1 MKHILIIASNG
12 SSLINFRL
20 NLIKDLLGKGHK
32 VSVASPKTNLPK
44 NFQKVLQNLN
54 IKIHNFSLSSTG
66 LNILKDFLSCVQIY
80 KIINNSKPDII
91 ISYTIKPV
99 IYTGFI
105 LWFLKKIIY
114 YPMITGLGYAFID
127 RHSIKHKILKY
138 LTFNL
143 YKLALKKSEKIIF
156 QNKDDRSLFIKLKII
171 KNKNLTHIV
180 NGSGVD
186 LSAYPFS
193 KLPPEPIFLMISRLL
208 IDKGVREYFQAAKI
222 VRSSYPNAQ
231 FKLAGYFDKN
241 PACISHDELKS
252 WIKDGSIQYLGE
264 IESVQAILKSCRY
277 FILPSYREGTPR
289 STLEALSSGRPVIT
303 TDVAG
308 CRETV
313 VHEKNGLLVPVKDQ
327 VALANAMIK
336 LLEKSD
342 DKIETMARESFLIA
356 KNKYE
361 INKVNKSIIEIMNL
375 S

>member
-32 VSVASPKTNLPK
+32 VSVASPTTSFPK

-54 IKIHNFSLSSTG
+54 IRIYNFSLSSTG

-99 IYTGFI
+99 IYTGLI
-105 LWFLKKIIY
+105 LMFLKKIIY

-138 LTFNL
+138 ITVKL
-143 YKLALKKSEKIIF
+143 YKLGLKNFEKVIF
-156 QNKDDRSLFIKLKII
+156 QNEDDRSLFVKLKLI
-171 KNKNLTHIV
+171 KNKSLTCIV

-186 LSAYPFS
+186 LNAYPFS
-193 KLPPEPIFLMISRLL
+193 KLPPDPIFLMISRLL

-231 FKLAGYFDKN
+231 FKLVGYFDKN

-252 WIKDGSIQYLGE
+252 WIEDGSIQYLGE
-264 IESVQAILKSCRY
+264 IESVQAILKSSRY
-277 FILPSYREGTPR
+277 FVLPSYREGTPR
-289 STLEALSSGRPVIT
+289 SILEALSSGRPIIT

-327 VALANAMIK
+327 VALANAMMKMI
-336 LLEKSD
+336 EKSD
-342 DKIETMARESFLIA
+342 EKIEYMARESFLIA